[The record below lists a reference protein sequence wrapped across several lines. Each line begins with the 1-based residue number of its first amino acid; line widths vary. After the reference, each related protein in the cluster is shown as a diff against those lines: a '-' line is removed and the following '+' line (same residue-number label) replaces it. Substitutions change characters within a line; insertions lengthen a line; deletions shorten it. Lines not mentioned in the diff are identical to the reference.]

1 MKSDEYR
8 VKLRSAAAHLGCR
21 ADDDAIVAACEAA
34 SDAVVN
40 GIDPELD
47 PGERLVALADRFSVD
62 IQVVRST
69 AELDRIVDVLARQGE
84 LGFAARRPR
93 FDKDLLAAV
102 MRRKARHPGER
113 VFVAVIDAR
122 GTKEPMAFFS
132 KTHEVA
138 HPMLEPQLAFDF
150 REEVG
155 HRDPWEALV
164 DRVGAAIVFR
174 GPTWTQAVN
183 GIVCREPN
191 FTIASLRELCD
202 SAVNEASLTA
212 TALAAANTLRRA
224 LLVVVADHLPS
235 KRDPVPT
242 LRLARVIPNQR
253 AAEGGVFLHE
263 RRRVPVTSPISRA
276 LATGRAQHGFENLSQ
291 WVDSGGRGLDPRQV
305 WTAAMPLAVGS
316 VYGLI
321 ELDPN
326 QHLHRAANR
335 PGR

>member
-1 MKSDEYR
+1 MTSDEYR
-8 VKLRSAAAHLGCR
+8 VKLRAAAANLGCR
-21 ADDDAIVAACEAA
+21 PNENAIVAACEAA
-34 SDAVVN
+34 ADAVVN

-47 PGERLVALADRFSVD
+47 PGERLIALADKFSVD
-62 IQVVRST
+62 LQVGRST
-69 AELDRIVDVLARQGE
+69 AELDSIVDTLARQGE
-84 LGFAARRPR
+84 LGFVARRPR

-102 MRRKARHPGER
+102 MRRKIRRPGDR

-174 GPTWTQAVN
+174 GPTWTRA
-183 GIVCREPN
+183 IEDATSREPN
-191 FTIASLRELCD
+191 FTIASLRGLCD
-202 SAVNEASLTA
+202 GVANEASLTA

-235 KRDPVPT
+235 KKDPNPA
-242 LRLARVIPNQR
+242 LRVARVIPNQR
-253 AAEGGVFLHE
+253 AVEGGVFLHE
-263 RRRVPVTSPISRA
+263 RRRVPNSSPIARA
-276 LATGRAQHGFENLSQ
+276 FATGRAQHGHENLSQ
-291 WVDSGGRGLDPRQV
+291 WVDSAGRGLDARQV
-305 WTAAMPLAVGS
+305 WTAAMLLSNGS
-316 VYGLI
+316 VYALI
-321 ELDPN
+321 DLDPE
-326 QHLHRAANR
+326 QD
-335 PGR
+335 